1 MPTERGASGGAPG
14 IDRLIDRV
22 ERERGVAREMERYL
36 QQLLDGPLQGEIERR
51 FGPAR
56 GGDERER
63 HLGWKRIM
71 SKAWPVDDVDP
82 EAPVIDNAR
91 RVLAVESLSSI
102 PLSRSSRIRNSPRHC
117 MTCGSQQA
125 SSLHPRAFRPQFRK
139 AGERQIERVKAIQ
152 EILGTLHDH
161 DVRIDMIGDEL
172 SQLMVEQSGKTRSE
186 IADASPD
193 ELAAIATAALRPP
206 PDDPRRGLI
215 ALLGREHAGR
225 RTACRFR
232 ELWDEYAAN
241 GMRRDLVA
249 LSVTPL
255 HDRRGVQAQN
265 QQREW
270 CGAKS

>member
-1 MPTERGASGGAPG
+1 
-14 IDRLIDRV
+14 
-22 ERERGVAREMERYL
+22 
-36 QQLLDGPLQGEIERR
+36 
-51 FGPAR
+51 
-56 GGDERER
+56 
-63 HLGWKRIM
+63 M

-91 RVLAVESLSSI
+91 RVLAVRIAEFYSFEPVVAHPELSEA
-102 PLSRSSRIRNSPRHC
+102 LHDLRIAAKRLRY
-117 MTCGSQQA
+117 T
-125 SSLHPRAFRPQFRK
+125 LELFRPQFRK

-225 RTACRFR
+225 RAAYTRFR
-232 ELWDEYAAN
+232 ELWHEHAAD

-255 HDRRGVQAQN
+255 HDRSGDAST
-265 QQREW
+265 ES
-270 CGAKS
+270 AA